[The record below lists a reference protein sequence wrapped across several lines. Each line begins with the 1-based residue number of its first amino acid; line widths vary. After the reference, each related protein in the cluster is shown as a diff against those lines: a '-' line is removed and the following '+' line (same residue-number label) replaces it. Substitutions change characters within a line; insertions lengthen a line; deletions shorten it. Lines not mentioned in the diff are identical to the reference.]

1 MKRNEYVSI
10 AFSQLISEALSDE
23 SDRACVILVAA
34 WADHFLEKQLVQK
47 FSKGN
52 SKARS
57 SLFSSNGPFSTF
69 SGKLNTA
76 FCAGWIDPDVYHD
89 LQVVRKIRN
98 EFAHSIGSHSLCDE
112 PFSSMVAG
120 LRVPKRQYHDWGDLR
135 AASTDSGLVLYNG
148 DRPDG
153 AKEELALG
161 KLTFRMGASVLF
173 AVLIANLQI
182 PVYVEEE
189 VGMTLLELP
198 EHMREI
204 VE

>member
-1 MKRNEYVSI
+1 MKRNEYVSV
-10 AFSQLISEALSDE
+10 AFSQRISEALSDE
-23 SDRACVILVAA
+23 SDRACVILVAS
-34 WADHFLEKQLVQK
+34 WADHFLEKKLVQE

-52 SKARS
+52 ADARS
-57 SLFSSNGPFSTF
+57 GLFSSNGPFSTF

-89 LQVVRKIRN
+89 LQLIRKIRN
-98 EFAHSIGSHSLCDE
+98 EFAHSIDNHSLCDE
-112 PFSSMVAG
+112 PFSSMAAK
-120 LRVPKRQYHDWGDLR
+120 LRVPKRQYHDWGDL
-135 AASTDSGLVLYNG
+135 AAANTDSGVVIYSG
-148 DRPDG
+148 DRPDD

-173 AVLIANLQI
+173 AVLVANLEI
-182 PVYVEEE
+182 PVYAGEA

-204 VE
+204 AE